1 MSVVSLPC
9 LPRLVNPNPN
19 SRPFTYPNW
28 NPARIRI
35 HRLGCPL
42 KAFSPELSQDHRNVQ
57 ASSPGDLLRQLSLSS
72 VLLFGLGLSGL
83 WAFSSPALARIAPPS
98 IAQQQETA
106 EDGNNV
112 EKFANVESFEDERVK
127 AAFDLWKSKTYALT
141 VPLKIVALEGS
152 LPPIWI
158 REFLRSQGKRVKF
171 QPVFRRSLKDI
182 FHELSDPPN
191 KRKINPKSAAVA
203 DVVAFGDSWLNF
215 AIEKG
220 LIEPMNGLEEK
231 DWFNDISDKWKVYLR
246 RSSEGNLDSQG
257 RIWAVPYRWGCMV
270 IAYNKKEFLK
280 HKLAPVEDWS
290 DLWRPDLAGKI
301 SMVDSPREIVGA
313 VLKYMGASY
322 NTSNIDSEV
331 VGGRHAVQ
339 QQLDLLFQQVRLFD
353 SQYYLKAFKAGDVWV
368 AIGWS
373 SDVLPMAKTMSN
385 IAVIVPKSGA
395 SLWADF
401 WAVPNVTRLVTD
413 QIGGRV
419 RGPSPLVY
427 QWIEFCLQPDRAL
440 PFKEEIIV
448 GASPISLDEPLEKP
462 QERRKGKPK
471 LDTNLI
477 ANVPPA
483 DILSKCEFLEPLSED
498 ALSDY
503 QWLLGSIQE
512 PNDGFVQRM
521 QHFLHSVLPNSW
533 FKMKSKVA

>member
-1 MSVVSLPC
+1 M
-9 LPRLVNPNPN
+9 
-19 SRPFTYPNW
+19 
-28 NPARIRI
+28 
-35 HRLGCPL
+35 
-42 KAFSPELSQDHRNVQ
+42 
-57 ASSPGDLLRQLSLSS
+57 
-72 VLLFGLGLSGL
+72 
-83 WAFSSPALARIAPPS
+83 
-98 IAQQQETA
+98 
-106 EDGNNV
+106 
-112 EKFANVESFEDERVK
+112 
-127 AAFDLWKSKTYALT
+127 
-141 VPLKIVALEGS
+141 
-152 LPPIWI
+152 
-158 REFLRSQGKRVKF
+158 
-171 QPVFRRSLKDI
+171 
-182 FHELSDPPN
+182 
-191 KRKINPKSAAVA
+191 IN
-203 DVVAFGDSWLNF
+203 G
-215 AIEKG
+215 
-220 LIEPMNGLEEK
+220 
-231 DWFNDISDKWKVYLR
+231 

-257 RIWAVPYRWGCMV
+257 RIWAVPYRWGSMV

-280 HKLAPVEDWS
+280 HKLAPVEDWA
-290 DLWRPDLAGKI
+290 DLWRPDLTGKI
-301 SMVDSPREIVGA
+301 SMVDSSREIVGA
-313 VLKYMGASY
+313 VLKYMGVSY

-339 QQLDLLFQQVRLFD
+339 QQLDLLFQQVRVFD
-353 SQYYLKAFKAGDVWV
+353 SQHYLKAFKAGDVWV
-368 AIGWS
+368 AVGWS
-373 SDVLPMAKTMSN
+373 SDVLPTAKTMSN

-448 GASPISLDEPLEKP
+448 GASPISLDEPLAKP
-462 QERRKGKPK
+462 QEQRRGKPK

-503 QWLLGSIQE
+503 QWLLSSIQE
-512 PNDGFVQRM
+512 PNHGYVQRM
-521 QHFLHSVLPNSW
+521 LHFLHSVVPSSW